1 MKPKTSFNKKID
13 PRTQDHDV
21 TVPLLMTTL
30 EISVQ
35 RFLIS
40 STKQWKITE
49 TKQKAGMVRKEI

>member
-30 EISVQ
+30 ESVQ

-40 STKQWKITE
+40 STQQWKITE